1 MYQVVNGR
9 PSSGAA
15 HDLHIK
21 VPNSFAWST
30 HMKSSNRL
38 ICNILVKFE
47 NTAANIAA
55 LQRGRVVSLGNN
67 GAAPVGPVHYN
78 ILYTLSGHHNPGTYA
93 YAETYRQTYL
103 TPLIRYQLSME
114 YQYISDTDITAV
126 NSLFSNYVWCH
137 NFANQ

>member
-1 MYQVVNGR
+1 
-9 PSSGAA
+9 
-15 HDLHIK
+15 
-21 VPNSFAWST
+21 
-30 HMKSSNRL
+30 
-38 ICNILVKFE
+38 
-47 NTAANIAA
+47 
-55 LQRGRVVSLGNN
+55 VSLGNN
-67 GAAPVGPVHYN
+67 AAAPVNPVHYN

-93 YAETYRQTYL
+93 YAEAYRQTNL